1 MKIVFATINA
11 RYSHTSFGLRY
22 LKANLH
28 EFENEAEI
36 CEFSLDESVQEIAEK
51 IINLKPDM
59 VGLGAYIWNI
69 EAILKVAEIIKAI
82 LPQTILVL
90 GGPEVSYEY
99 DEFLPYCDYLIVGE
113 GELAWYELVKAYQ
126 SANLPTQKVICRPI
140 CDLTKLKMPYY
151 LYSDEDIAQRLIYVE
166 ATRGCPFSCEFCLSS
181 LSKGVREFNLD
192 DFLAEMSTL
201 IKRGVRQFKFVDR
214 TFNLKID
221 NVRKILNFFKQNW
234 IAGMYLHF
242 EIFPDRLNGQMLEEI
257 ANFPAGGLHLEAG
270 VQSFFEPS
278 LQAISRRQDEAK
290 TLANLHF
297 IREQTGAE
305 IHADLVAGLPHST
318 YETFKT
324 DFDKLMA
331 VRPQEL
337 QLGILKRLRGAPID
351 RHTIDCQ
358 MIYSKYPPYEIMQTK
373 DMSYT
378 EFQEIKRIARYLD
391 IFYNSGNFPTSAE
404 LLLKAQNSPFE
415 VMADFSRFIWNNYQQ
430 THKISIGRQTQMLF
444 EYLQKYYSRVQ
455 VAEALLED
463 YERKGRKDNVFYLR
477 EVLKCKKD

>member
-1 MKIVFATINA
+1 MLLMRRLSNRVMRLDKQELMMKIVFATINA

-126 SANLPTQKVICRPI
+126 SANLPKQKVICRPI

-192 DFLAEMSTL
+192 EFLVEMGTL

-234 IAGMYLHF
+234 ISGMYLHF
-242 EIFPDRLNGQMLEEI
+242 EIFPY
-257 ANFPAGGLHLEAG
+257 P
-270 VQSFFEPS
+270 
-278 LQAISRRQDEAK
+278 
-290 TLANLHF
+290 
-297 IREQTGAE
+297 
-305 IHADLVAGLPHST
+305 
-318 YETFKT
+318 TF
-324 DFDKLMA
+324 
-331 VRPQEL
+331 
-337 QLGILKRLRGAPID
+337 
-351 RHTIDCQ
+351 
-358 MIYSKYPPYEIMQTK
+358 
-373 DMSYT
+373 
-378 EFQEIKRIARYLD
+378 
-391 IFYNSGNFPTSAE
+391 
-404 LLLKAQNSPFE
+404 
-415 VMADFSRFIWNNYQQ
+415 
-430 THKISIGRQTQMLF
+430 LF
-444 EYLQKYYSRVQ
+444 
-455 VAEALLED
+455 
-463 YERKGRKDNVFYLR
+463 
-477 EVLKCKKD
+477 